1 MQAHRYFIVYKPVNM
16 VSQFVSTHQVN
27 LLHQLNF
34 VFPEGTHAIGRL
46 DQNSEGLLLLTT
58 NKKITKLLFQGPVPH
73 NRTYLV
79 QVKNIVAPATV
90 EKLASGIEISATNGQ
105 IFKTTPCKVKLID
118 TPKNLAAVE
127 KPLHENVQSS
137 WLEITLTEG
146 RFHQVRKM
154 VAAVH
159 HKCIRLIRTSIE
171 DIHIGSMQPGEVIE
185 FNENDFFR
193 LLKLNDK
200 PIDHFSAK

>member
-16 VSQFVSTHQVN
+16 VSQFVSSHEVN

-34 VFPEGTHAIGRL
+34 AFPEGTHAIGRL

-79 QVKNIVAPATV
+79 QVKNVVSSDTIN
-90 EKLASGIEISATNGQ
+90 KLTGGIEISANNGQ
-105 IFKTTPCKVKLID
+105 IFKTTPCKVSLLKQPLH
-118 TPKNLAAVE
+118 LAAVE
-127 KPLHENVQSS
+127 KPLHKNVQSS

-154 VAAVH
+154 VAVVN

-171 DIHIGSMQPGEVIE
+171 DITIGSMGPGDVIE
-185 FNENDFFR
+185 LNENDFFR
-193 LLKLNDK
+193 LLKLD
-200 PIDHFSAK
+200 A

>member
-1 MQAHRYFIVYKPVNM
+1 MQAHRYFVVYKPVNM
-16 VSQFVSTHQVN
+16 VSQFVSTHEVN
-27 LLHQLNF
+27 LLHQLDF

-105 IFKTTPCKVKLID
+105 IFRTTPCKVALID
-118 TPKNLAAVE
+118 TPKNLPAVE
-127 KPLHENVQSS
+127 KPLHKNAENS
-137 WLEITLTEG
+137 WLEIILTEG

-154 VAAVH
+154 VAAVN

-171 DIHIGSMQPGEVIE
+171 QIEIGTMQPGDVIE
-185 FNENDFFR
+185 FEEEKFFR
-193 LLKLNDK
+193 LLHL
-200 PIDHFSAK
+200 HAK

>member
-1 MQAHRYFIVYKPVNM
+1 MQTHRYFIVYKPVNM
-16 VSQFVSTHQVN
+16 VSQFVSSHEVN

-34 VFPEGTHAIGRL
+34 AFPEGTHAIGRL

-79 QVKNIVAPATV
+79 QVKNVVSPDTIN
-90 EKLASGIEISATNGQ
+90 KLAGGIEISATNGQ
-105 IFKTTPCKVKLID
+105 IFKTTPCIVKILD
-118 TPKNLAAVE
+118 QPLHLAVVE
-127 KPLHENVQSS
+127 KPLHKNVQSS

-154 VAAVH
+154 VAVVN

-171 DIHIGSMQPGEVIE
+171 DITIGSMGPGDVIE
-185 FNENDFFR
+185 LNENDFFR
-193 LLKLNDK
+193 LLKLNT
-200 PIDHFSAK
+200 

>member
-73 NRTYLV
+73 NRTYLA
-79 QVKNIVAPATV
+79 QVKNSVSQTTI

-105 IFKTTPCKVKLID
+105 IFKTTPCLVTLMKSS
-118 TPKNLAAVE
+118 PNLPAVE
-127 KPLHENVQSS
+127 KPLHKNAENS
-137 WLEITLTEG
+137 WLEIILTEG

-185 FNENDFFR
+185 FNANDFFR
-193 LLKLNDK
+193 LLKLND
-200 PIDHFSAK
+200 

>member
-1 MQAHRYFIVYKPVNM
+1 MQPHRYFVVYKPVNM

-34 VFPEGTHAIGRL
+34 SFPEGTHAIGRL

-79 QVKNIVAPATV
+79 QVKNLVSPDTIN
-90 EKLASGIEISATNGQ
+90 KLAGGIEISATHGQ
-105 IFKTTPCKVKLID
+105 IFKTTTCKVRLLEEPSSLSAS
-118 TPKNLAAVE
+118 TY
-127 KPLHENVQSS
+127 PLHPNVQSS

-154 VAAVH
+154 VAAVN

-171 DIHIGSMQPGEVIE
+171 QIEIGTMQPGDVIE
-185 FNENDFFR
+185 FEEEKFFG
-193 LLKLNDK
+193 LLHL
-200 PIDHFSAK
+200 HAK

>member
-1 MQAHRYFIVYKPVNM
+1 MQPHRYFVVYKPVNM
-16 VSQFVSTHQVN
+16 VSQFVSSHQVN

-34 VFPEGTHAIGRL
+34 AFPEGTHAIGRL

-58 NKKITKLLFQGPVPH
+58 NKKITKLLFQGPLPH

-79 QVKNIVAPATV
+79 QVKNLVSPDTIN
-90 EKLASGIEISATNGQ
+90 KLAGGIEISATNGQ
-105 IFKTTPCKVKLID
+105 IFRTTPCKVSLLEQ
-118 TPKNLAAVE
+118 PLHLATVE
-127 KPLHENVQSS
+127 KPLHKNVQSS
-137 WLEITLTEG
+137 WLEIILTEG

-171 DIHIGSMQPGEVIE
+171 DITIGSMQPGEVVE
-185 FNENDFFR
+185 LNENDFFR
-193 LLKLNDK
+193 LLKLD
-200 PIDHFSAK
+200 A

>member
-79 QVKNIVAPATV
+79 QVKNLVSPETIDT
-90 EKLASGIEISATNGQ
+90 LASGIEISATDGKF
-105 IFKTTPCKVKLID
+105 FKTTPCKVKLIKS
-118 TPKNLAAVE
+118 PPNLTAVE
-127 KPLHENVQSS
+127 KPLHKNAENS
-137 WLEITLTEG
+137 WLEIILTEG

-171 DIHIGSMQPGEVIE
+171 DIHIGSMRPGEVIE
-185 FNENDFFR
+185 LNENDFFR
-193 LLKLNDK
+193 LLKLN
-200 PIDHFSAK
+200 A

>member
-1 MQAHRYFIVYKPVNM
+1 MQTHRYFIVYKPVNM

-27 LLHQLNF
+27 LLHQLDF
-34 VFPEGTHAIGRL
+34 SFPEGTHAIGRL

-79 QVKNIVAPATV
+79 QVKNKVTTETA
-90 EKLASGIEISATNGQ
+90 EKLAGGIEISASNGQ
-105 IFKTTPCKVKLID
+105 IFKTTPCIVKILD
-118 TPKNLAAVE
+118 QPLHLAVVE
-127 KPLHENVQSS
+127 KPLHKNVQSS

-154 VAAVH
+154 VAVVN

-171 DIHIGSMQPGEVIE
+171 DITIGSMGPGDVIE
-185 FNENDFFR
+185 LNENDFFR
-193 LLKLNDK
+193 LLKLN
-200 PIDHFSAK
+200 A

>member
-1 MQAHRYFIVYKPVNM
+1 MQTHRYFIVYKPVNM

-27 LLHQLNF
+27 LLHQLDF
-34 VFPEGTHAIGRL
+34 SFPEGTHAIGRL

-79 QVKNIVAPATV
+79 QVKNKVTTETA
-90 EKLASGIEISATNGQ
+90 EKLAGGIEISASNGQ
-105 IFKTTPCKVKLID
+105 IFKTTPCIVKILD
-118 TPKNLAAVE
+118 QPLHLAVVE
-127 KPLHENVQSS
+127 KPLHKNVQSS

-154 VAAVH
+154 VAVVN

-171 DIHIGSMQPGEVIE
+171 DITIGSMGPGDVIE
-185 FNENDFFR
+185 LNENDFFR
-193 LLKLNDK
+193 LLKLNT
-200 PIDHFSAK
+200 